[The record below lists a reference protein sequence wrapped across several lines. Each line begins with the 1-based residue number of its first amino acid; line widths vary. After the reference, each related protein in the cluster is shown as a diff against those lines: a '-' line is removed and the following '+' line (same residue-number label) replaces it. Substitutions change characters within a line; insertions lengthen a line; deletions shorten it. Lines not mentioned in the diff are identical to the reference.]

1 MDESSGA
8 AIAGIVVTV
17 LVGLGVYVFSSIA
30 LGKIFVKLGEQA
42 WKGWIPI
49 VNTIT
54 LFELGRYSALW
65 VVGLFIP
72 AANLVALVVFI
83 MAVNNVNRRL
93 GHGGGFTLLYL
104 VSFPIWA
111 GVVGFGK
118 SVDTGWMPGMAA
130 TGYVPFAPVTPLSMN
145 APASVP
151 AADPV
156 PAGQSVMPPV
166 PPVPPAAFLATVPPA
181 PPAPPAPPV
190 PLAPATNGLPTGPPP
205 FYVSAPPAPPLFS
218 APPAPPAPPVLA
230 TPPAPPVFA
239 APPAPPV
246 FAAPPAP
253 P

>member
-8 AIAGIVVTV
+8 VIAAIVVTV
-17 LVGLGVYVFSSIA
+17 LVSLGVYVFSAIA
-30 LGKIFVKLGEQA
+30 LGRIFVKLGEQA
-42 WKGWIPI
+42 WKGWVPI

-65 VVGLFIP
+65 VIGLFIP

-118 SVDTGWMPGMAA
+118 SVDTGWMPGVAA
-130 TGYVPFAPVTPLSMN
+130 TGYVPFAPVTPLSMTPLSMRAAAVAA
-145 APASVP
+145 APAEP
-151 AADPV
+151 RL
-156 PAGQSVMPPV
+156 MPPA
-166 PPVPPAAFLATVPPA
+166 PPAPPAAFLAAA

-190 PLAPATNGLPTGPPP
+190 PSTPPAPPVPSTPPAPPVVSGLPTGPPP
-205 FYVSAPPAPPLFS
+205 FYVSAPPAPPIAAQPAFS
-218 APPAPPAPPVLA
+218 APPAPPAPPV
-230 TPPAPPVFA
+230 FA
-239 APPAPPV
+239 
-246 FAAPPAP
+246 
-253 P
+253 